1 MSEKARGLR
10 TAERLYRNG
19 RYAELIHH
27 LESQVFAYRENPRFY
42 ELLGFSCLRTGDYG
56 GAYSYL
62 SRSSQL
68 DRDNVRVLDALA
80 VAELKRRRPT
90 DAIQTWLDALE
101 IDPHDRLA
109 RRGLNMVRRAENPT
123 ALAQDLSDRE
133 LRNLLPPDPRRKRSI
148 RRWATG
154 VGILALLAGGSYG
167 LVAFGLL
174 PQQEPV
180 PPREGEEEI
189 AFSREPESWVSYEG
203 EFRYVFTEGEVEDVF
218 EQAVSYFHDFR
229 DNLARREVNRILAS
243 NASERVKTRARL
255 LMDYLQTPDFT
266 TFRDNFE
273 YARVAEEPWL
283 YHGCFVRWRGR
294 VANLVIEDVIRF
306 ELMVGYEDGQ
316 VLEGVVPV
324 LVPFGVSL
332 DPGASVELIG
342 QVQTEGEEIDALEAV
357 SLRRLYNSGAGRQD
371 EG

>member
-10 TAERLYRNG
+10 TAERLYRSG

-109 RRGLNMVRRAENPT
+109 RRGLNMVRQAENPT

-133 LRNLLPPDPRRKRSI
+133 LRSLLPPDPRRIRSV
-148 RRWATG
+148 RRWVIG
-154 VGILALLAGGSYG
+154 VGVVALLAGGSYG
-167 LVAFGLL
+167 MVSLGLL
-174 PQQEPV
+174 PQREPV

-189 AFSREPESWVSYEG
+189 VFSREPESWVSYEG
-203 EFRYVFTEGEVEDVF
+203 EFRYVFTEGEVEEIF
-218 EQAVSYFHDFR
+218 EEAVGYFHDFR
-229 DNLARREVNRILAS
+229 DNLARREANRILAS
-243 NASERVKTRARL
+243 NASERVKNRARL
-255 LMDYLQTPDFT
+255 LIDYLQTPDFT
-266 TFRDNFE
+266 TFRDNFDF
-273 YARVAEEPWL
+273 AAVAEEPWL

-294 VANLVIEDVIRF
+294 VANLAIEEVIRF
-306 ELMVGYEDGQ
+306 ELMVGYEDAR
-316 VLEGVVPV
+316 VLEGIVPV
-324 LVPFGVSL
+324 IVPFGVSL
-332 DPGASVELIG
+332 DAGASVELIG
-342 QVQTEGEEIDALEAV
+342 QVQSDGEELRALEVV
-357 SLRRLYNSGAGRQD
+357 SIRRLYNDASGGGD